1 MQNFLKGDIMK
12 RLFEQILRH
21 RKTVIL
27 LFGLACIIS
36 AFMSTKVQVNY
47 NLVDYLPDDAAST
60 KALDQMEEEYGGG
73 VPNARMMV
81 EDIRIP
87 EAITLKLELENVEGI
102 TEVTWLDD
110 AVDVTVPL
118 ETMDQDILDDYYKD
132 NTALFTLTV
141 DDEKTIEALNGAR
154 ELTDKTVSMT
164 GAAVNTAVAME
175 RTDEEIQKIV
185 LLIIPLCFVILV
197 LTTTSWFE
205 PVLFMVTIGVAILL
219 NQGTNLIFGEISFVT
234 NAAGSILQLAV
245 SMDYSIFLLHRFAD
259 YRKMGR
265 NVQDAMIEALQKA
278 FQSITAS
285 GLTTVIGFA
294 ALILMRFKIG
304 PDMGYVMAKAIVFSM
319 LSVLIFLPV
328 VAILCYKLIDRTQH
342 RPFYPEFK
350 GFAAFVS
357 KIRVPAFVLFFV
369 LVIPAFLAQNKNSF
383 LYGTSQIFG
392 EGTDAY
398 QETQAVENKFGKSNQ
413 FVLMVP
419 KGDFAT
425 EKELSDELHNIPQV
439 TSILSYVDNAGA
451 EVPTEYLD
459 EDTRSQLL
467 SNHYSRMVLT
477 VQTEYESETA
487 FQVVEKIR
495 TIAETYYHDYYLAG
509 ESVNTYD
516 MRDVV
521 TTDMAKVN
529 AIAII
534 AVFLVIMFSMKSIV
548 LPMILVFVIEAS
560 VWINLSIPYFTDTS
574 LFYIGYLIIST
585 VQLGATVDY
594 AILLSTRYLEERKE
608 KPRAEAL
615 RQTIMHTTLS
625 ILTSGSILTLGGAL
639 LAIVSTHGVI
649 RELGGLVGKGAVL
662 SVTLVLLVL
671 PAFLYYFDTIIQK
684 TMWKKKK

>member
-87 EAITLKLELENVEGI
+87 EAITLKQELENVEGI

-425 EKELSDELHNIPQV
+425 EKELSDE
-439 TSILSYVDNAGA
+439 Y
-451 EVPTEYLD
+451 
-459 EDTRSQLL
+459 
-467 SNHYSRMVLT
+467 
-477 VQTEYESETA
+477 
-487 FQVVEKIR
+487 
-495 TIAETYYHDYYLAG
+495 
-509 ESVNTYD
+509 
-516 MRDVV
+516 
-521 TTDMAKVN
+521 
-529 AIAII
+529 II
-534 AVFLVIMFSMKSIV
+534 FLK
-548 LPMILVFVIEAS
+548 
-560 VWINLSIPYFTDTS
+560 
-574 LFYIGYLIIST
+574 
-585 VQLGATVDY
+585 
-594 AILLSTRYLEERKE
+594 
-608 KPRAEAL
+608 
-615 RQTIMHTTLS
+615 
-625 ILTSGSILTLGGAL
+625 
-639 LAIVSTHGVI
+639 
-649 RELGGLVGKGAVL
+649 
-662 SVTLVLLVL
+662 
-671 PAFLYYFDTIIQK
+671 
-684 TMWKKKK
+684 

>member
-1 MQNFLKGDIMK
+1 MK
-12 RLFEQILRH
+12 KLFEQVLKHKR
-21 RKTVIL
+21 TVIL
-27 LFGLACIIS
+27 LFAVACMLS
-36 AFMSTKVQVNY
+36 VVMSTKVKVNY

-60 KALDQMEEEYGGG
+60 KALQLMEEEYGGG

-81 EDIRIP
+81 EEISIP
-87 EAITLKLELENVEGI
+87 EAVALKEELAEVDGI
-102 TEVTWLDD
+102 TDVTWLDD
-110 AVDVTVPL
+110 VVNVNVPL
-118 ETMDQDILDDYYKD
+118 ETIDRDTLNDYYKD

-141 DDEKTIEALNGAR
+141 DEEKTIEALDGAR
-154 ELTDKTVSMT
+154 ALTDKKVSMT

-175 RTDEEIQKIV
+175 KTDEEIQRIV
-185 LLIIPLCFVILV
+185 LLIIPLCFVILL

-205 PVLFMVTIGVAILL
+205 PVLFMITIGVAILL

-259 YRKMGR
+259 YRKTGM
-265 NVQDAMIEALQKA
+265 NVHDAMIEALQKA

-328 VAILCYKLIDRTQH
+328 VAIMCYKLIDRTQH
-342 RPFYPEFK
+342 RPLYSEFK
-350 GFAAFVS
+350 GFAKFVS
-357 KIRVPAFVLFFV
+357 KIRIPALILFFIIV
-369 LVIPAFLAQNKNSF
+369 VPSFFAQSKNSF

-398 QETQAVENKFGKSNQ
+398 EETRAVEDKFGKSNQ

-419 KGDFAT
+419 KGNFAS
-425 EKELSDELHNIPQV
+425 EKELSDKLHEIPQV
-439 TSILSYVDNAGA
+439 TSILSYVDNAGS

-459 EDTRSQLL
+459 EETRSQLL
-467 SNHYSRMVLT
+467 SEHYSRMVLN
-477 VQTEYESETA
+477 VQTDYESSTA
-487 FQVVEKIR
+487 FQVVEEIR
-495 TIAETYYHDYYLAG
+495 TIAQTYYPDYYLAG

-516 MRDVV
+516 MKDVV
-521 TTDMAKVN
+521 TADMAKVN

-534 AVFLVIMFSMKSIV
+534 AVFIVIMFSMKSII
-548 LPMILVFVIEAS
+548 LPILLVFVIEAS
-560 VWINLSIPYFTDTS
+560 IWINLSIPYFTDTS

-594 AILLSTRYLEERKE
+594 AILLSTRYLEERKD
-608 KPRAEAL
+608 KPREEAL
-615 RQTIMHTTLS
+615 RQTMMHTTLS
-625 ILTSGSILTLGGAL
+625 ILTSGSILTLGGML

-649 RELGGLVGKGAVL
+649 CELGGLVGKGAVL
-662 SVTLVLLVL
+662 SVILVLFVL
-671 PAFLYYFDTIIQK
+671 PAFLYYFDSIIQK
-684 TMWKKKK
+684 TVWKKTK

>member
-1 MQNFLKGDIMK
+1 M
-12 RLFEQILRH
+12 
-21 RKTVIL
+21 
-27 LFGLACIIS
+27 
-36 AFMSTKVQVNY
+36 
-47 NLVDYLPDDAAST
+47 
-60 KALDQMEEEYGGG
+60 
-73 VPNARMMV
+73 
-81 EDIRIP
+81 
-87 EAITLKLELENVEGI
+87 
-102 TEVTWLDD
+102 
-110 AVDVTVPL
+110 
-118 ETMDQDILDDYYKD
+118 
-132 NTALFTLTV
+132 TV

-265 NVQDAMIEALQKA
+265 NVQDALIEALQKA

-459 EDTRSQLL
+459 KDTRSQLL
-467 SNHYSRMVLT
+467 SDHYSRMVLT

-548 LPMILVFVIEAS
+548 LPMIWCL
-560 VWINLSIPYFTDTS
+560 
-574 LFYIGYLIIST
+574 
-585 VQLGATVDY
+585 
-594 AILLSTRYLEERKE
+594 
-608 KPRAEAL
+608 
-615 RQTIMHTTLS
+615 
-625 ILTSGSILTLGGAL
+625 
-639 LAIVSTHGVI
+639 
-649 RELGGLVGKGAVL
+649 
-662 SVTLVLLVL
+662 
-671 PAFLYYFDTIIQK
+671 
-684 TMWKKKK
+684 

>member
-1 MQNFLKGDIMK
+1 MK

-87 EAITLKLELENVEGI
+87 EAITLKQELENVEGI

-459 EDTRSQLL
+459 KDTRSQLL
-467 SNHYSRMVLT
+467 SDHYSRMVLT

-574 LFYIGYLIIST
+574 LFHIGY
-585 VQLGATVDY
+585 
-594 AILLSTRYLEERKE
+594 
-608 KPRAEAL
+608 
-615 RQTIMHTTLS
+615 
-625 ILTSGSILTLGGAL
+625 
-639 LAIVSTHGVI
+639 
-649 RELGGLVGKGAVL
+649 
-662 SVTLVLLVL
+662 
-671 PAFLYYFDTIIQK
+671 
-684 TMWKKKK
+684 